1 MLDVIQFYSE
11 FLDIEPYEDG
21 TQYKSLCPFHNETN
35 PSFIINPED
44 GCWYCFGCVEGG
56 GPVTFVEKF
65 LGVNKNYAQYV
76 VDFYKE
82 HNKLPIP
89 SKKEVEEYH
98 KALLSEPE
106 LLKYWKAHGVKEDIL
121 KEFKIGWDYKTKR
134 IIFPIPSSV
143 TEEFYINLRKY
154 RPAGYEKE
162 RTSKVINIKSLGE
175 NIYYPYK
182 AFKEDPIFIVE
193 GEKDMIVAR
202 AHGINAVTGTGGGSI
217 PKDNPKIFTG
227 KTVYIMT
234 DSDEVG
240 DRVALKYRD
249 KIKPYAREIKR
260 IRLPEKD
267 FSDAIVK
274 YPDLDIY
281 DYIVPFKEEEEDL
294 KEVSLSETY
303 KTINKDKPF
312 IVRGLRVIGE
322 HMKDYQ
328 VPIKVTLDTGLE
340 IDIPKRKILA
350 FLDATDKS
358 IEREIKSLAGTDEVE
373 ITHMEEV
380 SVQRIYFKED
390 VNVYKED
397 LSEAEYNNVSGV
409 YISTGNKIKT
419 NRVYDMKL
427 MRTTHP
433 NTQENIFI
441 ILDAKECVLDMD
453 VDINA
458 LKYFQRNEDI
468 GLLLDEYY
476 SMWEPHLEVTGRKD
490 LFTVML
496 LTYLSVLEFKW
507 RNSTVKGRLD
517 SIIIGDTRTGKTKM
531 VRNFMNTLRMG
542 EYVSGEN
549 AKATGIIGGINNI
562 KDTWTLNWGKIP
574 INDKRLVVIDEAS
587 GLSVEDITMLSQM
600 RSEGILSITK
610 IKQETTY
617 ARTRL
622 LWITNPR
629 NGERINNHYW
639 KGYEALN
646 KFLPIQEDLARFDLA
661 CSAAIEDV
669 DNIFNY
675 STKEPMTETEI
686 DRWRQLVLF
695 AWNLPKEN
703 IIFNKGVP
711 EQIMKRSIYIG
722 EKFNNSPLFLTA
734 NGYEKLARV
743 AIALAVLTFN
753 YDGENIRVD
762 KRHVDYAEKFII
774 SLYQKESFG
783 LANKVQ
789 IESTKETVSDE
800 DKTQLKRLEAL
811 YPNLKILF
819 RDGAIPQSM
828 VSTILGVDYQ
838 KANSVVAELY
848 SMGLVTISGSTSE
861 VKPTPAFMSYIRG
874 K

>member
-1 MLDVIQFYSE
+1 MIDFYSE
-11 FLDIEPYEDG
+11 FLDIEPHGDG

-44 GCWYCFGCVEGG
+44 GCWYCFGCAEGG
-56 GPVTFVEKF
+56 GPVSFLEKF
-65 LGVNKNYAQYV
+65 LGVSKTYAQYV

-89 SKKEVEEYH
+89 TFEEVEKLH
-98 KALLSEPE
+98 KNLLSEPE
-106 LLKYWKAHGVKEDIL
+106 LLKYWEAHGVSKNVLE
-121 KEFKIGWDYKTKR
+121 EFKIGWDYKTKR
-134 IIFPIPSSV
+134 IIFPIPSKNKH
-143 TEEFYINLRKY
+143 FYINLRKY
-154 RPAGYEKE
+154 RPAGYEEE

-175 NIYYPYK
+175 NVYYPYK

-193 GEKDMIVAR
+193 GEKDMVVAR

-217 PKDNPKIFTG
+217 PKDDPKIF
-227 KTVYIMT
+227 KDKKVYIMT
-234 DSDEVG
+234 DSDEAG
-240 DRVALKYRD
+240 DKLALKYRES
-249 KIKPYAREIKR
+249 IKNYAKEIKR

-267 FSDAIVK
+267 FSDTIVK
-274 YPDLDIY
+274 YPNLNVF
-281 DYIVPFKEEEEDL
+281 DYIVPFKEEEKEKL
-294 KEVSLSETY
+294 KEVTLSDMY
-303 KTINKDKPF
+303 KPENKDKVF

-322 HMKDYQ
+322 YMRDYQ
-328 VPIKVTLDTGLE
+328 VPIEVTLDTGQV
-340 IDIPKRKILA
+340 IKIPKRKILA
-350 FLDATDKS
+350 FLDASDKT
-358 IEREIKSLAGTDEVE
+358 IEKEIKKLSGIDEVN
-373 ITHMEEV
+373 IVDKQEV
-380 SVQRIYFKED
+380 TVQKIYFKED
-390 VNVYKED
+390 VNVYKES
-397 LSEAEYNNVSGV
+397 LNEIEYDNISGV
-409 YISTGNKIKT
+409 YIGAGNKIKT

-441 ILDAKECVLDMD
+441 VLEAKECVLDMKID
-453 VDINA
+453 TNT
-458 LKYFQRNEDI
+458 LRFFQRNEDI
-468 GLLLDEYY
+468 SLLLDEYY
-476 SMWEPHLEVTGRKD
+476 DMWLPHLEVTGRKD
-490 LFTVML
+490 LFTVIL

-507 RNSTVKGRLD
+507 RNSTIKGRLD

-531 VRNFMNTLRMG
+531 VRNFMNTLKMG

-587 GLSVEDITMLSQM
+587 GLSVEDISMLSQM

-629 NGERINNHYW
+629 SGERISNHYW
-639 KGYEALN
+639 KAYEALN
-646 KFLPIQEDLARFDLA
+646 EFLPIQEDLARFDLA

-669 DNIFNY
+669 DNIFQY
-675 STKEPMTETEI
+675 SNRKPMTEEEI

-743 AIALAVLTFN
+743 AIALAILTFN

-762 KRHVDYAEKFII
+762 KRHVDYAEKFIV

-783 LANKVQ
+783 LADKVQ
-789 IESTKETVSDE
+789 VEMNKESVSNNDE
-800 DKTQLKRLEAL
+800 TQLKNLEAI

-838 KANSVVAELY
+838 EANKVVAELY
-848 SMGLVTISGSTSE
+848 SMGLVTVSGSTSE
-861 VKPTPAFMSYIRG
+861 IKPTPAFMSYIR
-874 K
+874 KK